1 MKTYQAKR
9 IAIEHK
15 HVRING
21 ESCIS
26 TERVDTAQVC
36 QMIVPFH
43 KAKKARRVMIMR
55 GAVDMQMI
63 DHAKFVIEMRR
74 DRLLASA
81 VPVRA

>member
-26 TERVDTAQVC
+26 TERVDTVLPC
-36 QMIVPFH
+36 HVVVPFAAAH
-43 KAKKARRVMIMR
+43 KARRVMVMR
-55 GAVDMQMI
+55 G
-63 DHAKFVIEMRR
+63 ELR
-74 DRLLASA
+74 
-81 VPVRA
+81 

>member
-26 TERVDTAQVC
+26 TERVDTEEPC
-36 QMIVPFH
+36 QMIVPFS
-43 KAKKARRVMIMR
+43 KAKKARRVMVMR
-55 GAVDMQMI
+55 GKVDMQM
-63 DHAKFVIEMRR
+63 
-74 DRLLASA
+74 
-81 VPVRA
+81 VRV